1 MPVDGET
8 LVAVIK
14 PILHHVT
21 LKTSRLQEM
30 VDWYRAVLG
39 VEVQFQDAYN
49 AWTTNDGANHRI
61 AFLAAPGLSDDP
73 EKSRHTGMHH
83 SAFEY
88 ASFADLMASYERM
101 RAEGIAPAFC
111 LEYGLTISLYYRDPE
126 GNFVELQ
133 SDNFGDWAASSE
145 WMRTSPVF
153 AQNPIGVFF
162 DPERLHVL
170 GHVVDA
176 HDVRA
181 GERAVDVPGAR
192 AGKARVDGS
201 RRIAERA
208 DKALPREA
216 EKDREAEF
224 FQAG

>member
-39 VEVQFQDAYN
+39 VEVQFQDAHN

-73 EKSRHTGMHH
+73 EKNRHTGMHH

-101 RAEGIAPAFC
+101 DAEGIRPAFS
-111 LEYGLTISLYYRDPE
+111 LEHGLTISLYYRDPE

-133 SDNFGDWAASSE
+133 SDNFGDWAASSA
-145 WMRTSPVF
+145 WMCTSPVF
-153 AQNPIGVFF
+153 AENPIGVFF
-162 DPERLHVL
+162 DPGRVSRAFAAGRTFADLQ
-170 GHVVDA
+170 A
-176 HDVRA
+176 AIRA
-181 GERAVDVPGAR
+181 GEFAPEHAPDMGLPEQ
-192 AGKARVDGS
+192 
-201 RRIAERA
+201 AEPVSQ
-208 DKALPREA
+208 AL
-216 EKDREAEF
+216 
-224 FQAG
+224 